1 MSCQTGAALDFDTH
15 HRKVRAVLPEPSLEP
30 LEFVLGGDVT
40 AVVVGISGIRLAVL
54 RRCPGGG
61 GRRREEGRHG
71 CLARGEKMRLFGEK
85 KREFMQRGEIGRG
98 KRRPTQTKSTR
109 QTCILV
115 TSTTLNGT
123 TPTRVSRTMSDT
135 GSDYTE
141 QTGMV
146 SELTLEREMRRE
158 RPAAQAAAA
167 DPAAAAAAAPT
178 PPRAAGVTHEY
189 RGGVEESKE
198 IPEEEV
204 EEEVEEEED
213 LVGDED
219 DEIESSISQRQQQQ
233 GRSSHKSAVDA
244 LASPDEQSTTTASS
258 AGTGTGG
265 ESSVQREK
273 IRAAALKARRASS
286 RAVQSVV
293 KYERDHQLVQ
303 TTWAGIRQGVR
314 YAGRKV
320 RECTSVDTTATPSGD
335 GGK

>member
-1 MSCQTGAALDFDTH
+1 
-15 HRKVRAVLPEPSLEP
+15 
-30 LEFVLGGDVT
+30 
-40 AVVVGISGIRLAVL
+40 
-54 RRCPGGG
+54 
-61 GRRREEGRHG
+61 
-71 CLARGEKMRLFGEK
+71 
-85 KREFMQRGEIGRG
+85 
-98 KRRPTQTKSTR
+98 
-109 QTCILV
+109 
-115 TSTTLNGT
+115 
-123 TPTRVSRTMSDT
+123 MSDT

-146 SELTLEREMRRE
+146 SELTLEREVRRE

-204 EEEVEEEED
+204 EEEEEEED

-219 DEIESSISQRQQQQ
+219 DEIESSISQRQQ
-233 GRSSHKSAVDA
+233 GRTSHKSTVDA

-258 AGTGTGG
+258 GDTGTGK
-265 ESSVQREK
+265 SSVQREK

-286 RAVQSVV
+286 RAVQSAV

>member
-1 MSCQTGAALDFDTH
+1 MIWL
-15 HRKVRAVLPEPSLEP
+15 
-30 LEFVLGGDVT
+30 
-40 AVVVGISGIRLAVL
+40 VVKNGLFSASKR
-54 RRCPGGG
+54 
-61 GRRREEGRHG
+61 EGRG
-71 CLARGEKMRLFGEK
+71 NRNKGKEEALATPTERSQPE
-85 KREFMQRGEIGRG
+85 
-98 KRRPTQTKSTR
+98 RPERNK
-109 QTCILV
+109 L
-115 TSTTLNGT
+115 
-123 TPTRVSRTMSDT
+123 TRVSRTMSDT

-146 SELTLEREMRRE
+146 SELTLEREVRRE

-167 DPAAAAAAAPT
+167 TNALAADPTAAAAAAAPT

-198 IPEEEV
+198 IPEEE
-204 EEEVEEEED
+204 EEEEED

-219 DEIESSISQRQQQQ
+219 DEIESSISQRRQQQH
-233 GRSSHKSAVDA
+233 GRTSHKSTVDA

-258 AGTGTGG
+258 AGTGAGG
-265 ESSVQREK
+265 KSSVQREK
-273 IRAAALKARRASS
+273 IRVAALKARRASS

-303 TTWAGIRQGVR
+303 TTWAGIQRGVR

-335 GGK
+335 DGK

>member
-1 MSCQTGAALDFDTH
+1 MT
-15 HRKVRAVLPEPSLEP
+15 VR
-30 LEFVLGGDVT
+30 GK
-40 AVVVGISGIRLAVL
+40 
-54 RRCPGGG
+54 
-61 GRRREEGRHG
+61 EEGIHAEG
-71 CLARGEKMRLFGEK
+71 GN
-85 KREFMQRGEIGRG
+85 QIGRG
-98 KRRPTQTKSTR
+98 KRRPTQTKHGIGASAVKHV
-109 QTCILV
+109 LV

-146 SELTLEREMRRE
+146 SELTLEREVRRE

-204 EEEVEEEED
+204 EEEEEED

-219 DEIESSISQRQQQQ
+219 DEIESSISQRQQ
-233 GRSSHKSAVDA
+233 GRTSHKSTVDA

-258 AGTGTGG
+258 GDTGTGK
-265 ESSVQREK
+265 SSVQREK

-286 RAVQSVV
+286 RAVQSAV

>member
-1 MSCQTGAALDFDTH
+1 MSCQTGAALDSTH
-15 HRKVRAVLPEPSLEP
+15 LRIVRSVLPEPSLEP
-30 LEFVLGGDVT
+30 LEFVLGGT
-40 AVVVGISGIRLAVL
+40 AAAVVVGISGIRLAVL

-61 GRRREEGRHG
+61 GGRRREEGRHG
-71 CLARGEKMRLFGEK
+71 CLARGEKMTV
-85 KREFMQRGEIGRG
+85 RG
-98 KRRPTQTKSTR
+98 KEEGINAEGGNRKGKEEAHANEQTKHEAR
-109 QTCILV
+109 QANI
-115 TSTTLNGT
+115 TSTTLDGT

-146 SELTLEREMRRE
+146 SELTLEREVRRE

-204 EEEVEEEED
+204 EED

-219 DEIESSISQRQQQQ
+219 DEIESSISQRQQ
-233 GRSSHKSAVDA
+233 GRTSHKSTVDA
-244 LASPDEQSTTTASS
+244 LVSPDEQSTTTASS
-258 AGTGTGG
+258 ADTGTGK
-265 ESSVQREK
+265 SSVQREK

-286 RAVQSVV
+286 RAVQSAV

-335 GGK
+335 GDK